1 MMLPPLIPG
10 AIKPARNTQAR
21 NPLWWVVGGML
32 ATMVSVAGLAAF
44 CAYLA
49 A

>member
-1 MMLPPLIPG
+1 MFPPIPG
-10 AIKPARNTQAR
+10 AIKPAPNTQGR

-32 ATMVSVAGLAAF
+32 ATMVFVGGVAAL